1 MESGANA
8 GSDQV
13 ASPPR
18 NILDG
23 FVASSDTRPIIQEN
37 VYVILGHGKFQ
48 RRVLLC
54 AVLCLTVLLLH
65 AFAYRLIG
73 RPVQHWCR
81 PPDKFLHVPVQEWK
95 NVAIPVLAD
104 GSLSECSVYDPPVPG
119 ENGSERRVVSC
130 NQWDYAAD
138 RQKDSIVSAWDLV
151 CSRHWLYALSE
162 STYLMAPMVFVP
174 LAGIAADRQGR
185 RPIIL
190 ACAFTMLLASLA
202 AGSSQAFAM
211 FVVTRSFVA
220 ATTSATN
227 LLVFIVL
234 YEVTGNEHR
243 ALYSLLATSIGSA
256 MAMPLISLVSMADP
270 RWWLSHTFLATVTA
284 VAAAWCDMIDESPV
298 WLIETHRIR
307 LAERVILNAAAQNGI
322 DLAKSRATF
331 KALREQLEKR
341 ETAPPTRTSG
351 QASVSTRSPSAVSV
365 LVSWFGVSFAFYGT
379 GLRETALDTHWAV
392 LAFTLHVLLLVAAYR
407 GITKWGQRISLSMVL
422 ALLCLSSALQAA
434 LHQLKMTITWTM
446 LARLVV
452 DSSVA
457 VSMSVNYGYTTEV
470 FPTSIRSRGLCVSFS
485 VGRAG
490 ALLATFVNSM
500 FSDNALVFDITMTLI
515 VFASGMAIQWLPEIF
530 VHKKMHPSTVEPP
543 AMTDEQRKEALKAS
557 LAQGTEPVAKKA
569 KRHKSRRKPPHDATL
584 PEVLTPSGTITPV
597 AAASTSSK
605 HLSSSKNVKR
615 SKQKKNSTSSAAAAS
630 TPSLGPISR

>member
-18 NILDG
+18 SILDG
-23 FVASSDTRPIIQEN
+23 FVSSSDTRPIIQEN

-48 RRVLLC
+48 RRVLSC

-81 PPDKFLHVPVQEWK
+81 PPDEFLHVPVQEWK

-130 NQWDYAAD
+130 NQWDYAGD
-138 RQKDSIVSAWDLV
+138 RQEDSIVSAWDLV

-162 STYLMAPMVFVP
+162 STYMMAPMVFVP

-202 AGSSQAFAM
+202 ASSSQVFTM
-211 FVVTRSFVA
+211 FLVTRSFVA
-220 ATTSATN
+220 ASSSTTN

-234 YEVTGNEHR
+234 YEVTGEEHR
-243 ALYSLLATSIGSA
+243 ALYSLLATSVGSA
-256 MAMPLISLVSMADP
+256 MAMPLMSLVSMANP
-270 RWWLSHTFLATVTA
+270 SWWLSHTFLATVTA
-284 VAAAWCDMIDESPV
+284 VAVAWCDMIDESPV

-307 LAERVILNAAAQNGI
+307 LAELVILNAAAQNRI
-322 DLAKSRATF
+322 DLAKARTTF
-331 KALREQLEKR
+331 KALRRQLEKR
-341 ETAPPTRTSG
+341 ETASPTSTTGSAR
-351 QASVSTRSPSAVSV
+351 VSPLSRRAVSV
-365 LVSWFGVSFAFYGT
+365 LVSWFGVCFAFYGT
-379 GLRETALDTHWAV
+379 GLRETSLDTHRAV

-407 GITKWGQRISLSMVL
+407 GITKWGQRVSLSMVL
-422 ALLCLSSALQAA
+422 ALLGVSSTLQAA
-434 LHQLKMTITWTM
+434 LHQLEITIPWTV
-446 LARLVV
+446 LTRLVV
-452 DSSVA
+452 NSSAA

-470 FPTSIRSRGLCVSFS
+470 FPTSIRSRGLCVSYS

-530 VHKKMHPSTVEPP
+530 VHKKMQPSTLEP
-543 AMTDEQRKEALKAS
+543 AALTDQQRKEALKAS
-557 LAQGTEPVAKKA
+557 LAQGTEPVAKRA
-569 KRHKSRRKPPHDATL
+569 KRHKRHRKPAHDVTL
-584 PEVLTPSGTITPV
+584 PEVLTPSGTMSPMAV
-597 AAASTSSK
+597 VSTRDK
-605 HLSSSKNVKR
+605 YLSSSKSVRR
-615 SKQKKNSTSSAAAAS
+615 SQQKKKGTNSTAVSP
-630 TPSLGPISR
+630 PSLGPISR